1 MKKIISFI
9 LCVSL
14 LASILCIPVSA
25 TEEVATSENIEEFCE
40 DVNEMVNEYGDS
52 DFVTPEFIE
61 EEQTAEHTDEDIEIN
76 YCPRLIVQSNKPIDT
91 YNAID
96 IVSGFSNFYIVQFEN
111 EEDINHAYEQY
122 SKDKDIISVEYDISY
137 NALLGTT
144 EEETEEE
151 IELTYED
158 YKNGWYLKSTGID
171 MVLEKYRNHN
181 APRFVIAVL
190 DTGVDLNSKYLKG
203 RLIETG
209 FNNASDGDKN
219 SEQDYR
225 GHGTMVSSVIA
236 NCTTSNVQIANYRCI
251 NNYGKF
257 DSMLL
262 ASSAILQAVSQGVDA
277 INCSFTIIG
286 EFALMNEAINYAY
299 SSGCLIFAAAGNQ
312 FGNIGIYNA
321 SPLNTSPK
329 VVCVGAH
336 NKYNMP
342 TNFTAYGKPVDILAP
357 GDEMALISIGDKIES
372 VGGTSFA
379 APFMASI
386 YAMYS
391 LVHSTVSFENKAMI
405 IKNFGSGTDEKFAS
419 DLFGSGIANVLDLF
433 DLNTVSE
440 PEFSLEEGK
449 YIGKVSLELFSE
461 GNADIYYTTD
471 YTYPSPTNGMLYTEP
486 IVFEDEEL
494 RIRAV
499 AYKDGKRS
507 NYVSKDIC
515 SVTLGTDD
523 MFTINADGVITGYT
537 GNVKYLKIPEIING
551 ITVTDIAYSSGFSNA
566 EIYGAIL
573 PDTIEYLGAT
583 QELYE
588 RTIST
593 NEQLGAFNNNE
604 YIEFIIGKNV
614 KTIGRLGVSNNTNL
628 ITVDFPNCEYI
639 MYRGF
644 RNSGIL
650 GASFPKVEIIG
661 KEAFEGAVFLR
672 EIYLPKCQK
681 IGPNAFKNT
690 SSLYLVYL
698 PYGDYLEFKETA
710 PTEIVY
716 TPESS
721 EATQNLFINN
731 TALTTLD
738 LPQIKTIGS
747 NAFYKTPVKQLE
759 LSQVQYI
766 YSIPNTLKD
775 DYIGTEFYSSY
786 YSNYYLPVSVELSL
800 PSTLKYCV
808 PATDYKNEYIEY
820 VVYGT
825 AGINS
830 YAEQWARENNIEF
843 INISQETAI
852 VKDIEPIWDKYSYE
866 PLEFDARGFNRT
878 YQWYGSKDNK
888 QGNYDDKPI
897 KNATDKT
904 FNPDDYKS
912 YPYYYCIMT
921 STDKDIDGKVVSGV
935 TITSSMCENRLY
947 YMFALSNTHINFD
960 SNLIYTKQFVCRDF
974 LEIVHIN
981 ENTNYLITPSYEYQN
996 NCWYGTGS
1004 QLQIQDADASTE
1016 IIYTL
1021 IVEGDINGDSVVD
1034 VIDAS
1039 ATEQV
1044 VNGHK
1049 ELSGDYFLAGDSN
1062 RDEVIDIADYQQVVN
1077 FALQN

>member
-25 TEEVATSENIEEFCE
+25 TEEFVVSESIEEFC
-40 DVNEMVNEYGDS
+40 DGINEMVNEYGDS

-379 APFMASI
+379 APFMASV

-391 LVHSTVSFENKAMI
+391 IHYQTVTFNNKIRA
-405 IKNFGSGTDEKFAS
+405 IKNCGSGTDEKFATN
-419 DLFGSGIANVLDLF
+419 LFGSGIANVLELF
-433 DLNTVSE
+433 SLNTILE
-440 PEFSLEEGK
+440 PIFNLKEGK

-461 GNADIYYTTD
+461 DDADIYYTTD
-471 YTYPSPTNGMLYTEP
+471 YTYPSPENGVLYTNP
-486 IVFEDEEL
+486 IEFEDEEM

-499 AYKDGKRS
+499 AYKSGKRS
-507 NYVSKDIC
+507 NYVSEDIC
-515 SVTLGTDD
+515 SVTPGTDD

-537 GNVKYLKIPEIING
+537 GNVKYLKIPEIINK
-551 ITVTDIAYSSGFSNA
+551 IPVTDIAYSSGFSTA
-566 EIYGAIL
+566 EIYGVIL
-573 PDTIEYLGAT
+573 PDTLEYIGAT
-583 QELYE
+583 QDLYE

-593 NEQLGAFNNNE
+593 NEQIGAFNNNE
-604 YIEFIIGKNV
+604 YIEFIIGKNI
-614 KTIGRLGVSNNTNL
+614 KTIGRLGVANNTNL
-628 ITVDFPNCEYI
+628 ASVDFPNCEYI

-681 IGPNAFKNT
+681 IGLNAFKTT
-690 SSLYLVYL
+690 SSLCLVYL
-698 PYGDYLEFKETA
+698 PLGDYLEFKETA
-710 PTEIVY
+710 PTEIAY
-716 TPESS
+716 TSESS
-721 EATQNLFINN
+721 EATQNLFANN
-731 TALTTLD
+731 NALITID
-738 LPQIKTIGS
+738 LPQIKTIGV
-747 NAFYKTPVKQLE
+747 NAFYKTPVKRLE

-766 YSIPNTLKD
+766 YNLPNTLQQD
-775 DYIGTEFYSSY
+775 HIGTEFYDTY
-786 YSNYYLPVSVELSL
+786 YSDYYCPVSVELSL
-800 PSTLKYCV
+800 PSTLQYCV
-808 PATDYKNEYIEY
+808 PATDYKNEYIKY

-825 AGINS
+825 ASEES
-830 YAEQWARENNIEF
+830 YAKQWAEESDIEF

-852 VKDIEPIWDKYSYE
+852 VEDIEPVWDKCSYK
-866 PLEFDARGFNRT
+866 PLVFDARGFNRT
-878 YQWYGSKDNK
+878 YQWYGSTDKIQRDS
-888 QGNYDDKPI
+888 DDKLI
-897 KNATDKT
+897 AGATDKT
-904 FNPDDYKS
+904 FNPDNCSKS
-912 YPYYYCIMT
+912 YPYYYCVMT
-921 STDKDIDGKVVSGV
+921 STDVNIKGEIVSSV
-935 TITSSMCENRLY
+935 DITSSMCENRGY
-947 YMFALSNTHINFD
+947 YMFAHPNTHIDFD
-960 SNLIYTKQFVCRDF
+960 NKLIYTKTTASKDF
-974 LEIVHIN
+974 LNIIGIQ
-981 ENTNYLITPSYEYQN
+981 ENTSYSSLPSLVYKEYY
-996 NCWYGTGS
+996 WYGTGS
-1004 QLQIQDADASTE
+1004 EFVIYNGTKKE
-1016 IIYTL
+1016 RYTL
-1021 IVEGDINGDSVVD
+1021 IVEGDVDGDSAVD
-1034 VIDAS
+1034 VLDAYQVS
-1039 ATEQV
+1039 LV
-1044 VNGHK
+1044 VNGHT
-1049 ELSGDYFLAGDSN
+1049 ELTDEYFLA
-1062 RDEVIDIADYQQVVN
+1062 ADTNLDQEITVEDFSQVVN
-1077 FALQN
+1077 LALAG